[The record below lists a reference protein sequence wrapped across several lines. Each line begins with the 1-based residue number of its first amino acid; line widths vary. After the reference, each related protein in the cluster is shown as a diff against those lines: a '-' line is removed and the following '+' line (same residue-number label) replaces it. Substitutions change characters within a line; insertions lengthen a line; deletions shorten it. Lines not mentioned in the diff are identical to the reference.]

1 MVRPSWRHSPSSY
14 AVPKREAGK
23 VLGGSSRRRRSP
35 LGALA
40 VGLGAAVVL
49 FADLLVLASGGAPAD
64 YEVALAAVMP
74 PVLSEPVVVPVTAPV
89 TAPVE
94 PPPPPPPPPPEP
106 RHRHQQRGLASWF
119 PAPKGTC
126 AHRTIPKGT
135 VVTVVRVDNG
145 ASTTCRVADRGPADT
160 SRVIDLARDTFAKLA
175 GTERGLLQV
184 HVRW

>member
-1 MVRPSWRHSPSSY
+1 MVRPSWRHSPSSH

-23 VLGGSSRRRRSP
+23 VLGGSSPRRRSP
-35 LGALA
+35 FGVLA
-40 VGLGAAVVL
+40 VGLGVAVLL

-74 PVLSEPVVVPVTAPV
+74 PVPREPVVVPVA
-89 TAPVE
+89 APVE
-94 PPPPPPPPPPEP
+94 PPPAPPPPPPEP

-135 VVTVVRVDNG
+135 DVTVVRVDNG
-145 ASTTCRVADRGPADT
+145 ASTTCRITDRGPADT
-160 SRVIDLARDTFAKLA
+160 SRVIDLSRDTFAKVA
-175 GTERGLLQV
+175 GTEKGLLQV